1 MSSHVAETRENLEK
15 LIDFLISHNRKI
27 TVEIDGNKA
36 LYNSKIVKADYGDPS
51 SKMSDES
58 KLIIEKLAPDTGNAL
73 LKLSPKMVIQFELE
87 KISCQFDAKYLG
99 ESTEHPP
106 MGLIVSFP
114 DSVRMKDRRG
124 YDRNTEKI
132 PDFLE
137 AVLTLPKGAEE
148 TISYKLMVINRSA
161 NGVGILVTSK
171 DFELLEMVNE
181 GDHLQD
187 LELCAPRA
195 IVKVTGTVRHVT
207 KMEGPKHEGSYV
219 IGVKLDEALEEF
231 DLF

>member
-1 MSSHVAETRENLEK
+1 MGE
-15 LIDFLISHNRKI
+15 
-27 TVEIDGNKA
+27 
-36 LYNSKIVKADYGDPS
+36 
-51 SKMSDES
+51 ES
-58 KLIIEKLAPDTGNAL
+58 KLIIEKLEPETGNAL
-73 LKLSPKMVIQFELE
+73 LKLSPEIVIQFQLE
-87 KISCQFDAKYLG
+87 KISCQFDARYLG
-99 ESTEHPP
+99 ESTEYPHL
-106 MGLIVSFP
+106 GLILSFP
-114 DSVRMKDRRG
+114 DSVRMKERRG

-137 AVLTLPKGAEE
+137 AVLTLPKGEEE
-148 TISYKLMVINRSA
+148 TVTYKLMVINRSA

-171 DFELLEMVNE
+171 DFDLLEMVNE